1 MRASSGIGL
10 SLALLTL
17 TGCAAKEGGKPSTG
31 LAGWFTS
38 APAAQSLADRYE
50 VTAKRIPLY
59 FYGPAQPGG
68 PDMGLTQGQK
78 VTMLQ
83 REALFS
89 HVRTEGGKTG
99 YVATEYLKLLPPEP
113 EPEFLPG
120 LMPDYTADTFRLG
133 SRRKLPELQVVPIDM
148 MLEEPPLP
156 VQGPPPDLSAPS
168 DPSVDPIPADDS
180 QAMTPDPSPS
190 SLLLPPAT
198 TATPAATP

>member
-1 MRASSGIGL
+1 M
-10 SLALLTL
+10 ALLIL
-17 TGCAAKEGGKPSTG
+17 AGCAAKEGGKPSRG

-38 APAAQSLADRYE
+38 APAAQSIGDRYE

-113 EPEFLPG
+113 EPEFLPD
-120 LMPDYTADTFRLG
+120 LAPEYTADTFRLG
-133 SRRKLPELQVVPIDM
+133 SRRKLPELEVVPIDM

-156 VQGPPPDLSAPS
+156 VHGPPPDLSAPS
-168 DPSVDPIPADDS
+168 DGSVNPVPTGDS
-180 QAMTPDPSPS
+180 QPATADPSPS
-190 SLLLPPAT
+190 SLLLPPAPSAIPS
-198 TATPAATP
+198 ATP